1 MGLFSSFCSA
11 VSSAVS
17 RTASYVKEKASE
29 TLSWAREKAS
39 QALDWV
45 AEKGEKF
52 IDDVKETYQKVKP
65 FLQKAQ
71 PWIDKIAATV
81 GVKFPWIGA
90 ALYGLGKITDGLL
103 ALENSPVAKK
113 VEQALRSIIKQA
125 QFIKERYFTEAEMEE
140 AQQNKETFAQAA
152 EMDLTDEQRKSV
164 QLAQMLNSYGLVKTE
179 LRDVLEM
186 GVSDFQHYLQLRAT
200 QKLLNEAD
208 YKLTN
213 AQSIDDVSSDDV

>member
-71 PWIDKIAATV
+71 PWIDKIAATAIELQSAEKV
-81 GVKFPWIGA
+81 
-90 ALYGLGKITDGLL
+90 IT
-103 ALENSPVAKK
+103 
-113 VEQALRSIIKQA
+113 
-125 QFIKERYFTEAEMEE
+125 FIKIINILFCQFFKLFLPFT
-140 AQQNKETFAQAA
+140 
-152 EMDLTDEQRKSV
+152 
-164 QLAQMLNSYGLVKTE
+164 
-179 LRDVLEM
+179 
-186 GVSDFQHYLQLRAT
+186 
-200 QKLLNEAD
+200 
-208 YKLTN
+208 
-213 AQSIDDVSSDDV
+213 I